1 MDRTRVILFASV
13 VAAAMVFGGVLGA
26 TVLARST
33 YTPASAALAA
43 TSPAP
48 AATSNEAT
56 AHEAGESA
64 AQEAAENNGTAR
76 PHGPGAGGCNE
87 DPAHEAGESAA
98 REAAENAG
106 GTAAPSTTTPSTT
119 NYKRPPAK
127 LGHVRKGTRVYLE
140 VGGKRTF
147 ASAADWPG
155 WSRSGKT
162 PEAALEAL
170 ASYAP
175 RYAAIPKLARIE
187 FPKDATKFDVVEN
200 LAGNATTDF

>member
-48 AATSNEAT
+48 TFKSNEDAT
-56 AHEAGESA
+56 HEAGESA

-76 PHGPGAGGCNE
+76 PHGAGPGGSNE
-87 DPAHEAGESAA
+87 TAAHEAGESAA

-106 GTAAPSTTTPSTT
+106 ATAPPSAAPSTTT
-119 NYKRPPAK
+119 N
-127 LGHVRKGTRVYLE
+127 
-140 VGGKRTF
+140 
-147 ASAADWPG
+147 
-155 WSRSGKT
+155 
-162 PEAALEAL
+162 
-170 ASYAP
+170 
-175 RYAAIPKLARIE
+175 
-187 FPKDATKFDVVEN
+187 
-200 LAGNATTDF
+200 